1 MLSRRNIRVKV
12 MQALYALNRD
22 EELTIAQA
30 LRAYEIS
37 TENSFVLYLFNIYT
51 LLQICRFAKVD
62 AQKRHAKYLPS
73 EEDLKFTDKFY
84 TNALIQSLV
93 KHIQL
98 QKKIKDLHFE
108 TRMDQ
113 DLIRKMYKDFSNEE
127 VYRAYIQKEVNAE
140 EDHVDILHELYRFI
154 RRSEVFNEMVED
166 LYATWEDDKS
176 LVVGAVKKTL
186 KALPAASDFLEEY
199 QVQSETYQ
207 FGIQLLN
214 RTAQDDTKIQE
225 IFEPTLK
232 NWDVER
238 LALIDTI
245 LIKMAIAEF
254 LYFKSIPTKVTLNEY
269 VEVSKQYST
278 AKSKDF
284 INGILDKVMKQ
295 LQEDGL
301 IKKEGRG
308 LLD

>member
-1 MLSRRNIRVKV
+1 

-176 LVVGAVKKTL
+176 LVVGAVNKTL

>member
-295 LQEDGL
+295 LQDDGL

>member
-1 MLSRRNIRVKV
+1 

-30 LRAYEIS
+30 LRAYEKS
-37 TENSFVLYLFNIYT
+37 TENSFVLYLFNLYA

-93 KHIQL
+93 KHPVL
-98 QKKIKDLHFE
+98 QKKFKEMHFE
-108 TRMDQ
+108 ARIDQ
-113 DLIRKMYKDFSNEE
+113 DLIRKMYKDFSAEE
-127 VYRAYIQKEVNAE
+127 PYRAYIQNENATDD
-140 EDHVDILHELYRFI
+140 DHVDILHELYRFI
-154 RRSEVFNEMVED
+154 RRNEVFNEMVED

-176 LVVGAVKKTL
+176 LVVGAVKKSL
-186 KALPAASDFLEEY
+186 KALPAEANFLDEY

-214 RTAQDDTKIQE
+214 RTAQDDAKIQE

-295 LQEDGL
+295 LQDDGL

-308 LLD
+308 LVD

>member
-1 MLSRRNIRVKV
+1 

>member
-1 MLSRRNIRVKV
+1 

-30 LRAYEIS
+30 LRAYETS

-93 KHIQL
+93 KHTQL

-108 TRMDQ
+108 TRLDQ

-127 VYRAYIQKEVNAE
+127 VYKAYIQKEVTTE

-278 AKSKDF
+278 AKRKDF
-284 INGILDKVMKQ
+284 INGILDTVMKQ
-295 LQEDGL
+295 LQDDGL

>member
-1 MLSRRNIRVKV
+1 

-62 AQKRHAKYLPS
+62 AQKQKAKYLPS